1 MTSST
6 SEVAAAQP
14 TRRMKVTLQTK
25 SGLFEV
31 EADPG
36 ETLLAAALRQGVTL
50 PYECATGTCGTCRGR
65 VMEGAAEMGWAE
77 APGAARLRREKG
89 DCLLCQ
95 TRVSGDAVVRVPS
108 DKVRRVNGTTALPAH
123 HGGRIEAP
131 RMLTHDVMEFVVAL
145 DASTRFEAG
154 QFVVIEAPGLTGGRA
169 YSMVNFSQRTDRL
182 IFVVKRKPGG
192 GFSEWLFGGGVEGAG
207 IAVFGPLGAAT
218 FHEDEGRDILC
229 IAGGSGIAGIMSILD
244 RATAAGH
251 FSTHRGNVF
260 FGVRTMADGFYLDEL
275 AGFVER
281 ASGNLSVTLALSDED
296 AGTDRHPDHPAIRLD
311 TGFVHEA
318 AARAMA
324 GRYDRPLGY
333 VAGPPPMVDAAI
345 RVLMTEGKL
354 PASDIRYD
362 KFG

>member
-1 MTSST
+1 
-6 SEVAAAQP
+6 
-14 TRRMKVTLQTK
+14 MKLTLQTK

-65 VMEGAAEMGWAE
+65 VMEGEAEMAWAE
-77 APGAARLRREKG
+77 APGAAKLKRERG

-95 TRVSGDAVVRVPS
+95 TRITTDAVVRVPT
-108 DKVRRVNGTTALPAH
+108 DKARRVNGATVMPAH
-123 HGGRIEAP
+123 RRGRLEAP
-131 RMLTHDVMEFVVAL
+131 RHLTHDVMEFALAL
-145 DASTRFEAG
+145 DAPMRFEAG
-154 QFVVIEAPGLTGGRA
+154 QFVIVEAPGLTGARA
-169 YSMVNFSQRTDRL
+169 YSMVNFAHETDRAV
-182 IFVVKRKPGG
+182 FVVKRKPGG
-192 GFSEWLFGGGVEGAG
+192 GFSDWLFGGNVEGAG
-207 IAVFGPLGAAT
+207 LRVFGPLGSAT
-218 FHEDEGRDILC
+218 FHEGEGRNILC

-251 FSTHRGNVF
+251 FARHRGDVF
-260 FGVRTMADGFYLDEL
+260 FGVRTLADGFYLDAL

-281 ASGNLSVTLALSDED
+281 AGGNLSVTLALSHED
-296 AGTDRHPDHPAIRLD
+296 AGDGPHPDHPGIRLD

-324 GRYDRPLGY
+324 GRYDAPLGY

-345 RVLMTEGKL
+345 RLLITQGKL
-354 PASDIRYD
+354 PVSDIRYD